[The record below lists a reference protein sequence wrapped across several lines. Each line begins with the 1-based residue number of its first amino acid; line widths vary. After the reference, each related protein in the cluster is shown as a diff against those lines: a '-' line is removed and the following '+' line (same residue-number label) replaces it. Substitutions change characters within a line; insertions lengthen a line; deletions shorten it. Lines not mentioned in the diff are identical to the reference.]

1 MVHSLKENDMSGD
14 KFFGIAGAASLT
26 RARKGESRA
35 EVYRRAGL
43 YHRVAG
49 SGFEKKP
56 KGRGERR
63 REVLRRVGL

>member
-1 MVHSLKENDMSGD
+1 MVYSLKESDMSGD
-14 KFFGIAGAASLT
+14 KFYGIAGAASLT

-43 YHRVAG
+43 FHLMAK

-56 KGRGERR
+56 TGTGESRK
-63 REVLRRVGL
+63 EVLRRVGL